1 MGESKRRR
9 AALTA
14 GKGDPARAMSH
25 ASRAQS
31 LAAQGAFGPALEA
44 MLHAVETAPQVDAVW
59 AQFAD
64 ILRFFNFRHPLDPR
78 LHAALERALEHP
90 AVDPGDL
97 VRPISSA
104 ALSRDDVFGD
114 RLLLRLLQETVIRD
128 PALEKLIVRERRA
141 ALEGRPVPLEVLIAI
156 AHQCFN
162 TEYVF
167 PETAEEASAVERLSL
182 KDSHALA
189 LYAAYRPLERLPD
202 AELAST
208 PLASLAQRQIV
219 EPAKERELRATI
231 PTMRNPVNGVSAA
244 VRAQY
249 EANPYPRWTRL
260 PGAFAPQAQTPSRV
274 LIAGCGT
281 GQHAISTARRMP
293 GAKLL
298 AIDLSLASLAY
309 AKRKSLELGVTNIE
323 YRQADLLAL
332 RPEDGR
338 FDQVEASGVLHHL
351 EDPLAGWRVLANLVQ
366 PGGAMRIGL
375 YSERGRRAVVRAR
388 ELIAKEGFEATAA
401 GIRACRSA
409 ILERAGD
416 ESFAKLVRNEDFYSM
431 SGCRDLLFHVQEHR
445 FTLPQVRDMIASL
458 GLAFAGFELA
468 DIGITAARYRA
479 RYPQDAAMIDLDNW
493 HRFEEEHPD
502 TFSRMYQFWVR
513 KSV

>member
-14 GKGDPARAMSH
+14 GKGDPPRAMAH
-25 ASRAQS
+25 AARAQS

-44 MLHAVETAPQVDAVW
+44 MLHAVETSSQVDGVW

-64 ILRFFNFRHPLDPR
+64 LLRFFNFRHPLDPR
-78 LHAALERALEHP
+78 LHTALERALEHP

-104 ALSRDDVFGD
+104 ALSRDDVFAD

-141 ALEGRPVPLEVLIAI
+141 ALEGRPVALEVLVAI

-167 PETAEEASAVERLSL
+167 AETPEEASAVEHLSK
-182 KDSHALA
+182 KDLRSLA

-202 AELAST
+202 AELVAA
-208 PLASLAQRQIV
+208 PLASLVQRQII
-219 EPAKERELRATI
+219 EPAKERELRTSI
-231 PTMRNPVNGVSAA
+231 PMGSTVNAVSAA

-260 PGAFAPQAQTPSRV
+260 PGAFAQAQAPSRV

-281 GQHAISTARRMP
+281 GQHALSTAKRMP

-298 AIDLSLASLAY
+298 AIDLSLTSLAY

-338 FDQVEASGVLHHL
+338 FDHVEASGVLHHL

-366 PGGAMRIGL
+366 PGGTMRIGL

-388 ELIAKEGFEATAA
+388 ELIAKERFEATPA
-401 GIRACRSA
+401 GIRACRAA
-409 ILERAGD
+409 ILERAAD

-431 SGCRDLLFHVQEHR
+431 SGCRDLMFHVQEHR
-445 FTLPQVRDMIASL
+445 FALPQIRDMIASL
-458 GLAFAGFELA
+458 GLEFTGFELA
-468 DIGITAARYRA
+468 DSGITAARYRA
-479 RYPQDAAMIDLDNW
+479 RYPQDAAMLDLDNW

-513 KSV
+513 KPA